1 MVTVAERFPREVSS
15 EAVFRCVRLGPVDQ
29 AEAEVAYQ
37 TTVSIGGHVF
47 KGILH
52 DVGPRSLGTPGGS
65 GGGGGGAIEY
75 HHFRHAGDGSP
86 PCTTAAGEGGGNVI
100 VSSAVVMDP
109 YPTPGPYGAFP
120 PGAAFFHGHP
130 RQ

>member
-37 TTVSIGGHVF
+37 TAVSIGGHVF

-52 DVGPRSLGTPGGS
+52 DVGPHCLTSV
-65 GGGGGGAIEY
+65 GGGGTAIEY
-75 HHFRHAGDGSP
+75 HNFRHAGDVSP
-86 PCTTAAGEGGGNVI
+86 PSTSEAGGGAGNII

-109 YPTPGPYGAFP
+109 YPTPGPYGTFP
-120 PGAAFFHGHP
+120 AGTPPFFHGHP